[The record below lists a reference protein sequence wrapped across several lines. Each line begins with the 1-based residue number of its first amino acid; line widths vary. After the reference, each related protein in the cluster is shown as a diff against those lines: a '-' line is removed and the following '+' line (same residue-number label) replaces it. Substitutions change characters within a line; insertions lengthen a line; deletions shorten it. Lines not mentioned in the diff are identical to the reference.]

1 MSKFRGTLQILSI
14 TSVHENENNI
24 REGYDAEKVEFLAK
38 QIKSVG
44 LIEPITVYPHPDI
57 EGDYLIREENHRYLA
72 SLKAGETD
80 IPCMVWPSSDRNK
93 VADLDAML
101 STGRTKNPLRESEI
115 SKGIQ
120 MALDLGQDIT
130 TIGKKHGMSRTEV
143 NLRGRMAQRNDK
155 LSEDFTKG
163 AATLDTVKRLY
174 ELADQS
180 GDPELYDRAIKDL
193 PAGADDDEV
202 EKHIVATEARLTKDR
217 IKEELAELG
226 AVEAPPHAPW
236 AKTQWEQITEEMS
249 LAEHHEAGHKYVF
262 AYQASTP
269 QWFQEK
275 ESAGQQEPEP
285 TAEEIA
291 EQEEKQR
298 LNSGLA
304 QIAGVRTKSIIRRIQ
319 DRKAVS
325 EADVKT
331 LLLKRVERWCSDGES
346 EEMIAMITALPSV
359 DGESMDDEEYE
370 LARAKWIGQVKK
382 NLMRLPLANLVAL
395 DELLCGSPAE
405 LDNLRGFLRT
415 SAEHSGSHYASLW
428 IRDNFR
434 FYGLI
439 VNVLGYV
446 LDAAEI
452 DAMQYCAAAIPE
464 RSRELDIVQAV
475 GEACRSCGTEPFEPT
490 GEQICPGCAATGESG
505 EVA

>member
-14 TSVHENENNI
+14 SSVHENESNI

-57 EGDYLIREENHRYLA
+57 DGDYLIREGNHRYLA
-72 SLKAGETD
+72 SLKAGETE
-80 IPCMVWPSSDRNK
+80 IPCMVWPSSERNK
-93 VADLDAML
+93 VADVDAML

-120 MALDLGQDIT
+120 LALDLGQDVT

-143 NLRGRMAQRNDK
+143 NLRGRMAQRSDK

-180 GDPELYDRAIKDL
+180 KDPDLYDRAIKDL
-193 PAGADDDEV
+193 PAGANEDEI
-202 EKHIVATEARLTKDR
+202 EKHIVETEARLTKER
-217 IKEELAELG
+217 IQAELEALG

-236 AKTQWEQITEEMS
+236 YRSEWQPIDEEMTP
-249 LAEHHEAGHKYVF
+249 AEHHKAGHKYAF
-262 AYQASTP
+262 AYRATTPEWFLQKEAASP
-269 QWFQEK
+269 
-275 ESAGQQEPEP
+275 AEPELTP
-285 TAEEIA
+285 EEIA

-298 LNSGLA
+298 LNAGLA
-304 QIAGVRTKSIIRRIQ
+304 QIVGVRTKSIARRVQ
-319 DRKAVS
+319 EPKTVS
-325 EADVKT
+325 EAAAKS
-331 LLLKRVERWCSDGES
+331 LILKRIERWCRNSEG
-346 EEMIAMITALPSV
+346 EEMIGLITSIPPV
-359 DGESMDDEEYE
+359 DGEGMDDGEYE
-370 LARAKWIGQVKK
+370 LAREKWIGQTRKF
-382 NLMRLPLANLVAL
+382 LTRLPLANLVAV
-395 DELLCGSPAE
+395 DGLLCGSPAE
-405 LDNLRGFLRT
+405 LDNLRGFVRG
-415 SAEHSGSHYASLW
+415 SNEHGAPWATLW
-428 IRDNFR
+428 TNGNFS
-434 FYGLI
+434 FYDLI

-452 DAMQYCAAAIPE
+452 DAMQYCATKNPD
-464 RSRELDIVQAV
+464 RSRDLDIVQAV

-490 GEQICPGCAATGESG
+490 GDDICTGCASADESG